1 MKLLLKVVGVFAIGG
16 ALLLAVFAYNIFF
29 NRAKPEITL
38 IPGGYVGP
46 VIIWFGGNGSVT
58 PQYENGIRVYA
69 VPSSGILKEQVPVTS
84 RLESGVRLEE
94 DDRFF
99 YVEEDGSRVRLP
111 VVMKWSK
118 SFIAEMSADELNRVS
133 VYGITTGRTDSE
145 SEYFVS
151 FVVGR
156 LQDQNSLIVQR
167 NKAIQNR

>member
-1 MKLLLKVVGVFAIGG
+1 MKLLLKVVGAFAMGV
-16 ALLLAVFAYNIFF
+16 ALLLAVFTYNIFF

-38 IPGGYVGP
+38 IPEGYVGP
-46 VIIWFGGNGSVT
+46 VIIWFGGISSVL

-69 VPSSGILKEQVPVTS
+69 VPSSGILREQAPVPS
-84 RLESGVRLEE
+84 LWESGVRLEE

-99 YVEEDGSRVRLP
+99 YVKADGSRVRLP

-133 VYGITTGRTDSE
+133 VYGITTGRTGSKT
-145 SEYFVS
+145 EYFVS

-156 LQDQNSLIVQR
+156 LKDGESLIQQR
-167 NKAIQNR
+167 DKVIENP